1 MRISCGL
8 FLSYICCCSVTLV
21 GTKGC
26 KIRGDAHKPWGA
38 PGWCV
43 VCVTIHVSISQLCL
57 LTSEAHPRSWRTLG
71 SLTRWTSLLQLLCQ
85 SWGCCPRE
93 KGCFFIGRGVTAT
106 VVVVFTPLRRVL
118 GSERGFERSR
128 SSSAPNARREWGG
141 SCGARA
147 PLLRR
152 ERVGP
157 GGGDTGWEKRTQP
170 LRHPRAVPAQGQSL
184 NPARVLGPVRSRGKV
199 LITWLIISERLSVLT
214 CAVPF
219 VRGKTIKQADMNN
232 LLACLD
238 DSCQDQ
244 QSHVIYLSTCVI
256 SFFFL
261 KKKHSCKCPWHFRW
275 YLNGFNQ

>member
-1 MRISCGL
+1 MLFFYAFFAMRISCGL

-26 KIRGDAHKPWGA
+26 KIRGDAHKLWGA

-57 LTSEAHPRSWRTLG
+57 LASEAHPGSWRTLG

-93 KGCFFIGRGVTAT
+93 EGCFFIGRGVTAT

-128 SSSAPNARREWGG
+128 SSSAANARRDGGG

-147 PLLRR
+147 PLLRGK
-152 ERVGP
+152 EWDQAEG
-157 GGGDTGWEKRTQP
+157 TQAEKRGHSPCGIRGLSQP
-170 LRHPRAVPAQGQSL
+170 KGRAWTLRGCWDPSVPGEKS
-184 NPARVLGPVRSRGKV
+184 
-199 LITWLIISERLSVLT
+199 W
-214 CAVPF
+214 
-219 VRGKTIKQADMNN
+219 
-232 LLACLD
+232 
-238 DSCQDQ
+238 
-244 QSHVIYLSTCVI
+244 
-256 SFFFL
+256 
-261 KKKHSCKCPWHFRW
+261 
-275 YLNGFNQ
+275 